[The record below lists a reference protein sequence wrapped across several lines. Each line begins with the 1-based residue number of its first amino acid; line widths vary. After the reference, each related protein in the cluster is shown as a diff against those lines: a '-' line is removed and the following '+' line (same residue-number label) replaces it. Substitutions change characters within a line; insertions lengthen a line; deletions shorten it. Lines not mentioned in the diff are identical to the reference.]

1 MDVLK
6 DIFTETLSRESQT
19 ITIDGVTHSV
29 FFRRNEKGENTA
41 YSTLYAPISD
51 SILCGQ
57 QFSINDSKY
66 LITKALT
73 PENDVYRKY
82 QCIRLNE
89 QFKLIYSAGDIV
101 TYDVL
106 MSDLQDSINNNR
118 FGNVSESKAEFMLS
132 LTDSSKRISVNQR
145 FFCGSWYMAYVV
157 TELNYLNGICY
168 VYAERSQ
175 IVPDDD
181 ADNGIANRWQF
192 EHRPDTYTVS
202 IAEDS
207 ISVDAG
213 KTVPLTV
220 QVKKNGTLLTE
231 TPTINY
237 SINNTGI
244 CSIDSSNIVTGL
256 LKGNARITGTYKVE
270 QNDIAESDSV
280 DVIVTQPVEQVISV
294 SPAYTDTTYYA
305 LKEARTTTFT
315 ASITGVDSPTWSI
328 TLNANGIPT
337 SNYNSTIDNSKGTF
351 TVSNKSM
358 YSGKELVYTI
368 SEANSGKST
377 DYHIRLYGMF

>member
-6 DIFTETLSRESQT
+6 DIFNETLSRESQP
-19 ITIDGVTHSV
+19 IIIDGVTHSV

-51 SILCGQ
+51 SISCGQ

-82 QCIRLNE
+82 QCIKLNE

-101 TYDVL
+101 TYDVF

-118 FGNVSESKAEFMLS
+118 FGNVSESKAEFILS
-132 LTDSSKRISVNQR
+132 LNDASKRIFVNQR
-145 FFCGSWYMAYVV
+145 FFCGSYYMAWII
-157 TELNYLNGICY
+157 TELNYLNGIVY

-181 ADNGIANRWQF
+181 TENGIANRWQY
-192 EHRPDTYTVS
+192 EHRPDTYIVS

-207 ISVDAG
+207 ISVDVG

-220 QVKKNGTLLTE
+220 TVSKNGTVLSE
-231 TPTINY
+231 TPTIAY

-256 LKGNARITGTYKVE
+256 SKGNARITGSYKVE
-270 QNDIAESDSV
+270 SNDITETDSV

-294 SPAYTDTTYYA
+294 SPAYDSNTYYR
-305 LKEARTTTFT
+305 LKEMRTNTFT
-315 ASITGVDSPTWSI
+315 ASITGVDVPVWTI
-328 TLNANGIPT
+328 TLNSNGIPSKNYT
-337 SNYNSTIDNSKGTF
+337 SVIDTTKGTF
-351 TVSNKSM
+351 TVTNNSM
-358 YSGKELVYTI
+358 YNGAELVYTI
-368 SEANSGKST
+368 KEATSGKTT
-377 DYHIRLYGMF
+377 DYHIQLGGML

>member
-6 DIFTETLSRESQT
+6 DIFNETLSRESQN
-19 ITIDGVTHSV
+19 IIIDGTEHSV

-41 YSTLYAPISD
+41 YSTLYAPCND
-51 SILCGQ
+51 SIQCGQ
-57 QFSINDSKY
+57 QFSINNNKY
-66 LITKALT
+66 LITKVLT
-73 PENDVYRKY
+73 AENTVYQKY

-89 QFKLIYSAGDIV
+89 QFKIIYAAEDID
-101 TYDVL
+101 TYDVF

-181 ADNGIANRWQF
+181 VENGIANRWQY

-202 IAEDS
+202 ITEDS
-207 ISVDAG
+207 ISVDVG

-220 QVKKNGTLLTE
+220 TVSKNGTVLSE
-231 TPTINY
+231 TPTIAY

-256 LKGNARITGTYKVE
+256 SKGNARITGSYKVE
-270 QNDIAESDSV
+270 SNDITETDSV

-294 SPAYTDTTYYA
+294 SPAYDSNTYYR
-305 LKEARTTTFT
+305 LKEMRTTTFT
-315 ASITGVDSPTWSI
+315 ASITGVDVPVWTI
-328 TLNANGIPT
+328 TLNSNGIP
-337 SNYNSTIDNSKGTF
+337 SANYTSTIDNTNGTF

-358 YSGKELVYTI
+358 YNGKELVYTI
-368 SEANSGKST
+368 SEANSGKTT
-377 DYHIRLYGMF
+377 DYHIQLGGML